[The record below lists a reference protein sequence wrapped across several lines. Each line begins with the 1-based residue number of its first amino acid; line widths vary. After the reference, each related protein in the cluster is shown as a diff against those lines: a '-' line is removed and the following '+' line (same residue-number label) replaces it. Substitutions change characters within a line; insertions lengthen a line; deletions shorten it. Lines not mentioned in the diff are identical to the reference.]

1 MQDNNTQRGSR
12 SPDDTDAKKVDLS
25 TDEQHQVHSRAS
37 VDSYVV
43 HEVIRRQ
50 GNDELN
56 RPAASLFWSGVAA
69 GVAISASILGK
80 SLLDDALPDTPW
92 QPIIGSFGYTI
103 GFVIVILGRMQL
115 FTESTLS
122 ATIPVVTQPTLKNL
136 LRLGRLWS
144 IVFGANIL
152 GTFLIAALFSANLI
166 GYPAQADGMLE
177 VSRELLDHSLRET
190 FFGAIPAGFLLA
202 AVAWSLPVGR
212 GQEFFVVLF
221 FTYFVALGGFA
232 HVIAGSGE
240 AWLLV
245 LNGEAPLS
253 FAIFGFILPALV
265 GNMVGG
271 TLIFSLLAHAQVRSE
286 IEEGD

>member
-1 MQDNNTQRGSR
+1 MRDNNTQRDSR
-12 SPDDTDAKKVDLS
+12 SPEDTDAKDVDLS
-25 TDEQHQVHSRAS
+25 TGEHHQVRSHAS
-37 VDSYVV
+37 IDSYVV

-56 RPAASLFWSGVAA
+56 RPAVSLFWSGLAA

-80 SLLDDALPDTPW
+80 SLLEEALPDSPW
-92 QPIIGSFGYTI
+92 QSIIAPFGYTI
-103 GFVIVILGRMQL
+103 GFLIVILGRMQL

-122 ATIPVVTQPTLKNL
+122 ATIPVATKPTLKNL
-136 LRLGRLWS
+136 LRLTRLWS

-152 GTFLIAALFSANLI
+152 GTFLIAALISSDVI
-166 GYPAQADGMLE
+166 GYSSQAESMLKL
-177 VSRELLDHSLRET
+177 SRVLLDHNPRET

-221 FTYFVALGGFA
+221 FTYFISLGGFA

-240 AWLLV
+240 AWLLL
-245 LNGEAPLS
+245 LNGEASLG
-253 FAIFGFILPALV
+253 FAIFGFILPALA
-265 GNMVGG
+265 GNVVGG
-271 TLIFSLLAHAQVRSE
+271 TLIFSLLAHAQVRRE
-286 IEEGD
+286 IEGGV